1 MKFNVRKLKVLILD
15 NYDSFTWNL
24 AHLVEQFTEDFEVY
38 RNDQISAED
47 AVTYE
52 KILLSPGPGLPAD
65 AGIMPELIALA
76 AGQCSIL
83 GVCLGMQGIVEHYG
97 GSLVNLSE
105 VHHGEKGQV
114 EVVDDKDPLLKGLDS
129 PFEAGLYYSWA
140 IEEKELPADLK
151 ITARSQSGDIM
162 ALSHREL
169 DVKGVQFHPE
179 SIMTSVGKKI
189 IENWLTY

>member
-1 MKFNVRKLKVLILD
+1 MKVLILD

-24 AHLVEQFTEDFEVY
+24 AHLVEQFTQNFEVY
-38 RNDQISAED
+38 RNDEITVAD
-47 AVTYE
+47 AIAYD

-65 AGIMPELIALA
+65 AGIMPELIAAA

-97 GSLVNLSE
+97 GSLHNLTE
-105 VHHGEKGQV
+105 VHHGEKEQI
-114 EVVDDKDPLLKGLDS
+114 EVLDATESLFKEMNS

-140 IEEKELPADLK
+140 VEEESLPAELK
-151 ITARSQSGDIM
+151 VTARSTTGDIM
-162 ALSHREL
+162 ALSHKEL

-179 SIMTSVGKKI
+179 SILTPAGKKI
-189 IENWLTY
+189 IENWLSY